1 MAARYRYL
9 IGRGLRFERSY
20 LKLSCGPWPGS
31 RRRIRYASEVAREGG
46 GVRSGWFCRGHLR
59 LATLLRLVFARLLY
73 GNRVLLRLGRDTR
86 SLGLLR
92 RLDQLEI
99 AVA

>member
-1 MAARYRYL
+1 MAAGNRYL
-9 IGRGLRFERSY
+9 IGRGLWLQRSH
-20 LKLSCGPWPGS
+20 LELSCALWPGS
-31 RRRIRYASEVAREGG
+31 RR
-46 GVRSGWFCRGHLR
+46 GHFR
-59 LATLLRLVFARLLY
+59 FARLLY
-73 GNRVLLRLGRDTR
+73 GNRILLRLGRDTR